1 MNTLALISQLLLG
14 GFAAVTVIKQGLCRP
29 RSVSASV
36 SVSLFPF
43 ISLSAPLSTV
53 SVPLFSPP
61 PGFLQQHL
69 RRSRL
74 LDERV
79 QGRAVRLR
87 FF

>member
-53 SVPLFSPP
+53 SAPP
-61 PGFLQQHL
+61 PGFLQRHL